1 MISNKTSRPGR
12 DKPAPGHRPRRCT
25 SKIMTIIEEE
35 RLGTPD
41 IQIAGLQIWIHGYEY
56 TEADDEYD
64 ANWLRVSA
72 HCGASG
78 ASVWLSGSILST
90 YDIKK
95 LATESKKMYQ
105 NQIKELEVEPMEPGL
120 RLIMKATDSCGH
132 LELTVEIT
140 PDHLFQ
146 QHSFQFKMDQSY
158 LPPIE
163 AQCSKILDR
172 FPYRQR

>member
-1 MISNKTSRPGR
+1 MT
-12 DKPAPGHRPRRCT
+12 
-25 SKIMTIIEEE
+25 KIKEEK
-35 RLGTPD
+35 LGTPD
-41 IQIAGLQIWIHGYEY
+41 IKIAGLQIWIHGYQY
-56 TEADDEYD
+56 AEADNEYD

-78 ASVWLSGSILST
+78 ASVWVSGSILST
-90 YDIKK
+90 YDIKE
-95 LATESKKMYQ
+95 LASETEKMYQ
-105 NQIKELEVEPMEPGL
+105 NQIKEIEVDPMEPGL
-120 RLIMKATDSCGH
+120 RLAMKATDSCGH

-146 QHSFQFKMDQSY
+146 QHSFQFEIDQSY

-163 AQCSKILDR
+163 AQCRKILDR